1 MAFERSAAELHAIL
15 TPLGQTAE
23 GRTLVRERL
32 ALEVAFVMLR
42 RGDGQLARVR
52 SDEAVLATRL
62 RAWGRGREATQL
74 DTWLGRL
81 VGELPASVTTST
93 RPTPVSPVSPVS
105 PVTPVTPVSP
115 VMPVSLVTP
124 TPVTPTPVTPT
135 PVTPVTPSPVT
146 PVTPTPVTP
155 TRDLLI
161 LPPTLPSKAALQA
174 FAGRWSLVL
183 IGGGEG
189 AMSPGGHPCEFVGN
203 LAGPTLEQFFTDL
216 ATAGITTSCLV
227 LDFEFSLAWLD
238 RVLPLLA
245 PDAVVLCCWS
255 SARGQLMQ
263 VVLGGT
269 RAPIDVLAGATALLR
284 ARWPEQWFDSPHALV
299 SGGTLLRGA
308 DAVDWVL
315 LDPKLAD
322 SNLAASHAVVRWVNA
337 RMVGE
342 GKPIRRCEIAW
353 GLDGFVARA
362 RMLSTR

>member
-15 TPLGQTAE
+15 MPLGQTSE
-23 GRTLVRERL
+23 GRALVRERL
-32 ALEVAFVMLR
+32 ALEVAFVLLR

-52 SDEAVLATRL
+52 SDEASLATRL
-62 RAWGRGREATQL
+62 RGCGRGREAMQL
-74 DTWLGRL
+74 DAWLGRL
-81 VGELPASVTTST
+81 ASELPASITSPT
-93 RPTPVSPVSPVS
+93 RPMPVTPITPVS
-105 PVTPVTPVSP
+105 
-115 VMPVSLVTP
+115 
-124 TPVTPTPVTPT
+124 PVTPT
-135 PVTPVTPSPVT
+135 PVTPVS
-146 PVTPTPVTP
+146 PVTPTPVTSK
-155 TRDLLI
+155 RDLLI

-189 AMSPGGHPCEFVGN
+189 AMSPDGQPCEFVGN
-203 LAGPTLEQFFTDL
+203 LGGPTLEQFFTDL

-245 PDAVVLCCWS
+245 PDAVVLACWS

-284 ARWPEQWFDSPHALV
+284 ARWPEHWFDSPHALV
-299 SGGTLLRGA
+299 SGGTLLRGGSA
-308 DAVDWVL
+308 IDWVL

-322 SNLAASHAVVRWVNA
+322 SNLAASHAVVRWVDA

-362 RMLSTR
+362 RTLSTR

>member
-23 GRTLVRERL
+23 GRALVRERL
-32 ALEVAFVMLR
+32 ALEVAFVTLR

-62 RAWGRGREATQL
+62 RACGRGREATQL

-81 VGELPASVTTST
+81 AGELPASVTTPT
-93 RPTPVSPVSPVS
+93 RPTPVTVTPVS
-105 PVTPVTPVSP
+105 PVTPVTPVTP
-115 VMPVSLVTP
+115 TVTP
-124 TPVTPTPVTPT
+124 TPVTP
-135 PVTPVTPSPVT
+135 PVTPVTPTPVT

-161 LPPTLPSKAALQA
+161 LPPTLPSQAALQA

-189 AMSPGGHPCEFVGN
+189 AMSPDGQPCEFVGN
-203 LAGPTLEQFFTDL
+203 LGGPTLEQFFTDL

-245 PDAVVLCCWS
+245 PDAVVLACWS

-322 SNLAASHAVVRWVNA
+322 SNLAASHAVVRWVDA
-337 RMVGE
+337 RMVGA
-342 GKPIRRCEIAW
+342 GKPIRRREVAW

-362 RMLSTR
+362 RTLSPR